1 MTDSTKTILYPSA
14 ALLALVLGTLLFG
27 WWCGLTAVWSLA
39 ILGVVVGLAVV
50 VAVPQVIHD
59 ELRERRFRSIM
70 LTRSCPKC
78 GHPYDAADINRIEA
92 VIVSTGRSGLGRYI
106 TCSAC
111 GTKTPWTDRGERWRV
126 SASDAPESQGRPG
139 RGDSY

>member
-59 ELRERRFRSIM
+59 ELRESASGPSYSPVRVRS
-70 LTRSCPKC
+70 
-78 GHPYDAADINRIEA
+78 ADTPTTQRT
-92 VIVSTGRSGLGRYI
+92 STGSRRS
-106 TCSAC
+106 SSVPA
-111 GTKTPWTDRGERWRV
+111 DRGWGDT
-126 SASDAPESQGRPG
+126 SPAPHAARRP
-139 RGDSY
+139 RG